1 MRNSI
6 GRSAAPFLLSRMPG
20 DLQVIFVDD
29 GSTDDTAARIE
40 EIARRDSAVMR
51 ISFDKNRG
59 KAAALTAGFRA
70 AEGEFVFTMDA
81 DLQDDPAEMPRFVQ
95 KLREGYDLVSGWKV
109 NRQDP
114 LEKRLPSRLFNK
126 VVSLSFRVP
135 LHDFDCGYKLY
146 RREVVKR
153 LQLKGGLYRF
163 IPVFAAQMGYR
174 IGELPVH
181 HRKRPYGR
189 SKYGFKRYFVGFRD
203 YLYVLS
209 RVIREKS
216 F

>member
-1 MRNSI
+1 M
-6 GRSAAPFLLSRMPG
+6 
-20 DLQVIFVDD
+20 
-29 GSTDDTAARIE
+29 
-40 EIARRDSAVMR
+40 
-51 ISFDKNRG
+51 
-59 KAAALTAGFRA
+59 
-70 AEGEFVFTMDA
+70 
-81 DLQDDPAEMPRFVQ
+81 
-95 KLREGYDLVSGWKV
+95 
-109 NRQDP
+109 
-114 LEKRLPSRLFNK
+114 
-126 VVSLSFRVP
+126 VSLSFRVP